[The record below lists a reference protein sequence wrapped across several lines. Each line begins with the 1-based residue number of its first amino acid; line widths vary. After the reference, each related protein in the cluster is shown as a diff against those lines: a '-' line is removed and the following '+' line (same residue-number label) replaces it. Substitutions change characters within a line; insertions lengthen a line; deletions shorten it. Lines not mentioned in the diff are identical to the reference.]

1 MRRYRIIREEFQS
14 PKYSSSEIIVDE
26 YKSDTYL
33 AIEDDV
39 KATVE
44 RDLRRIHKFDGYNVA
59 VHQPDVYKFT
69 GIVFGYKCDPA
80 DPTAGV
86 VLNYHVEI
94 IDD

>member
-1 MRRYRIIREEFQS
+1 MRRYRIIREEFVS
-14 PKYSSSEIIVDE
+14 PKYSSSEIVVDE

-39 KATVE
+39 KVSVE
-44 RDLRRIHKFDGYNVA
+44 KDLRKIQQFKEYNVA
-59 VHQPDVYKFT
+59 VHQPDIYNFT
-69 GIVFGYKCDPA
+69 GIVFGYKCDPT

-94 IDD
+94 IDE